1 MNIYHRFINLP
12 FDIPKPKQ
20 FENGIE
26 SFITYVGRDNVPKEM
41 EPWLSSFG
49 LTLSNV
55 IEGFYSA
62 PNGGQ
67 VPIHNDTVTKPG
79 EHDAIKINMTWGPED
94 SVTRWWQTKSEDN
107 LIEIVHDQTE
117 INNGFAEAGI
127 TPDIECYKCY
137 TAEQHNLDK
146 VHEQVINK
154 PSILNVGQLHSTY
167 NPDPTQNRWTISFT
181 PLKDGKVITFNQA
194 LTIFDSCLQN

>member
-1 MNIYHRFINLP
+1 MNIYHRFIDLP
-12 FDIPKPKQ
+12 FEISKPKQ
-20 FENGIE
+20 FEQGIE
-26 SFITYVGRDNVPKEM
+26 SFITYVGRDSVPNEM
-41 EPWLSSFG
+41 EPWLGSLG

-62 PNGGQ
+62 PNGGE

-79 EHDAIKINMTWGPED
+79 EHDAIKINMTWGPD
-94 SVTRWWQTKSEDN
+94 SSVTRWWKTKSEDN
-107 LIEIVHDQTE
+107 LIEVVHDQTE
-117 INNGFAEAGI
+117 VNDGFAKAGI

-137 TAEQHNLDK
+137 TAEPQNLDK

-167 NPDPTQNRWTISFT
+167 NPDPTQHRWTISFT
-181 PLKDGKVITFNQA
+181 PLKDGKLITFNQS
-194 LTIFDSCLQN
+194 LEIFKSCLKN